1 MGCPA
6 SSWFFVAWMAS
17 AIWPSIDAARKHG
30 FFSNLRIHPAEDDPL
45 PDWHFRILYR
55 IRKCEVGSVGKQFQ
69 GSWLLGYPPE
79 ESRRYVANCPLI
91 ARQSAYMAAKH
102 PQMAGLWQGRRL
114 TDGACVLLKSLWVK
128 HPPWWLPGDHLAW
141 ETAPSDNGSLV
152 SFTKCPELETQ
163 QWKKTETSP
172 TSTTW
177 AWMLVSLFTETSM
190 TCNRNFY
197 QYIRWRHSTTWANII
212 VWLYRYLY
220 ITTDI
225 LALAYHFSLQPG
237 FFRKLSSPT
246 DGLHF
251 ASCSH
256 GVRNKRL
263 TNKRDLLENRNVGQF
278 SGVSRLAIPGFFG
291 TSSLD

>member
-1 MGCPA
+1 MWGGISGEAISRVLVARLPPRRIQKICGQLSVDSQTISIHGCKA
-6 SSWFFVAWMAS
+6 SPNGRF
-17 AIWPSIDAARKHG
+17 
-30 FFSNLRIHPAEDDPL
+30 
-45 PDWHFRILYR
+45 
-55 IRKCEVGSVGKQFQ
+55 
-69 GSWLLGYPPE
+69 
-79 ESRRYVANCPLI
+79 
-91 ARQSAYMAAKH
+91 
-102 PQMAGLWQGRRL
+102 MAGQEAHRRSMCFVEIPVGE
-114 TDGACVLLKSLWVK
+114 TS
-128 HPPWWLPGDHLAW
+128 PWWLPGDHLAW

-225 LALAYHFSLQPG
+225 LALAYHFSLQPC